1 MGIFCNQFRPGACL
15 VNANATRTMCG
26 EKGRKWH
33 VKSCPNKYGYL
44 IGILTQLYSL
54 VHSIGLE
61 VIPAIV
67 NVEIFQ
73 ARYLGIGG
81 GLGSMAG
88 WILSITGTIF
98 FSMANNQDPWDV
110 FNIQFLCAC
119 LALFFVCMFVPETRG
134 VPLEY

>member
-1 MGIFCNQFRPGACL
+1 
-15 VNANATRTMCG
+15 MCG